1 MPDTTEQDSENSSK
15 KRVSK
20 KKTTGATTKKKATYS
35 RKTVDKK
42 ANDKNS
48 VQLEAPGSNGQDVKI
63 EASKPIKPR
72 KKTSSV
78 TKKIEMEQKATNKRS
93 RIYQDLVFNYLP
105 DYYNRDILKILIKN
119 PKEAFAFWGISS
131 GSFESIKKALNTDLN
146 DVYLKLILYYTNTE
160 KHHID
165 KVIDLPPFTNN
176 FLIKFD
182 EPIKNLKAEIA
193 AYNKY
198 GQYYVLLQ
206 SALINMPS
214 SRPSMEFHKDWISE
228 RWLNEG
234 LLEEQEGEW
243 KVKSY
248 WKFEAS
254 EEEFY
259 HKFFGS
265 SLLAAIGAGVEGGLV
280 GASEHIGSSSTLLGS
295 SNNNIKGN

>member
-1 MPDTTEQDSENSSK
+1 MDE
-15 KRVSK
+15 R
-20 KKTTGATTKKKATYS
+20 
-35 RKTVDKK
+35 
-42 ANDKNS
+42 KNS
-48 VQLEAPGSNGQDVKI
+48 IITPKQVKNISGII
-63 EASKPIKPR
+63 EKM
-72 KKTSSV
+72 
-78 TKKIEMEQKATNKRS
+78 EMEQQQAKNKKP
-93 RIYQDLVFNYLP
+93 RIYQDLAFNYLP

-119 PKEAFAFWGISS
+119 PKEAFSFWGISS
-131 GSFESIKKALNTDLN
+131 QSFENIKKALNTDLN
-146 DVYLKLILYYTNTE
+146 DVYYKLILYYTNQE
-160 KHHID
+160 KNHVD
-165 KVIDLPPFTNN
+165 RVIDLPPYTNN
-176 FLIKFD
+176 YLIKFD

-214 SRPSMEFHKDWISE
+214 SRPSMDFHKDWISE
-228 RWLNEG
+228 RWLKEG

-265 SLLAAIGAGVEGGLV
+265 SLLAAIGAGVEGGGV
-280 GASEHIGSSSTLLGS
+280 FMGASEHIGSSSTLLGS
-295 SNNNIKGN
+295 SGNNMKGN